1 MGKVTVDVDID
12 IDDFVNDNKEKI
24 IESLEFFNCYVFEHS
39 TLADRYKLDWFR
51 DNWQNIS
58 MEQLE
63 SLVNTF
69 NV

>member
-24 IESLEFFNCYVFEHS
+24 IESLEFFNCYVFEHN

-63 SLVNTF
+63 SLVP
-69 NV
+69 